1 MRHLYRDYLKRIL
14 DFLIALIGLI
24 ILLPFCIIILPVVSI
39 SNGGPVFFCQ
49 TRPGLNNRLFKMIK
63 LKTMTDKRDE
73 SGKLLPDNSRLTIL
87 GRLLRSLSVDEF
99 PQLIN
104 ILRGDMSLVGPRPL
118 LIEYLPLYSEFQKR
132 RHEIRP
138 GITGWAQVNGRNELS
153 WQKKFELDIWYVDN
167 LSFVLDLKIL
177 LMTVSRVIQRK
188 GINSGDVVTMEKFT
202 GNDE

>member
-1 MRHLYRDYLKRIL
+1 
-14 DFLIALIGLI
+14 
-24 ILLPFCIIILPVVSI
+24 
-39 SNGGPVFFCQ
+39 
-49 TRPGLNNRLFKMIK
+49 MIK

>member
-1 MRHLYRDYLKRIL
+1 MRRLYRDYFKRIL
-14 DFLIALIGLI
+14 DFLAALIGLI
-24 ILLPFCIIILPVVSI
+24 VLLPFCIIILPVVSI

-49 TRPGLNNRLFKMIK
+49 IRPGLNNHLFKLIK

-73 SGKLLPDNSRLTIL
+73 FGKLLPDNSRLTNL

-104 ILRGDMSLVGPRPL
+104 ILKGDMSLVGPRPL
-118 LIEYLPLYSEFQKR
+118 LTEYLPLYSEFQKR

-167 LSFVLDLKIL
+167 LSFILDLKIL
-177 LMTVSRVIQRK
+177 LMTVSRVIRRQ
-188 GINSGDVVTMEKFT
+188 GINSGDIVTMEKFT
-202 GNDE
+202 GND